1 MFEGQRLDNHCNLYQ
16 QVAALELRDDTQK
29 GHILGQAAANA
40 RSLRERDLDG
50 LSVAATRFVLHSAML
65 AGSVYHAGG
74 AITVHDHIFPK
85 LRSENE
91 VRHQVLGHSTVLLSY
106 CDNR

>member
-1 MFEGQRLDNHCNLYQ
+1 ML
-16 QVAALELRDDTQK
+16 QVGDIELRDDTQK
-29 GHILGQAAANA
+29 GHILGAAAANA

-50 LSVAATRFVLHSAML
+50 LGVAAARFMLHSAML

-74 AITVHDHIFPK
+74 AIAVHDHIFPK

-91 VRHQVLGHSTVLLSY
+91 VRIGTQKVQFS
-106 CDNR
+106 

>member
-1 MFEGQRLDNHCNLYQ
+1 M
-16 QVAALELRDDTQK
+16 ELRDDTQK

-65 AGSVYHAGG
+65 SGAVYRAGG

-85 LRSENE
+85 LGSENE
-91 VRHQVLGHSTVLLSY
+91 VRENTYVVNKSAG
-106 CDNR
+106 

>member
-1 MFEGQRLDNHCNLYQ
+1 M
-16 QVAALELRDDTQK
+16 AAPELRDDTQK

-50 LSVAATRFVLHSAML
+50 LNVAVTRFMLHSAML

-74 AITVHDHIFPK
+74 TITVHDHIFPK

-91 VRHQVLGHSTVLLSY
+91 VGTR
-106 CDNR
+106 